1 MIFRKYI
8 NLFFVQGENEMT
20 ETLLKRL
27 NKSGKVHMVP
37 ASLKGKYVIR
47 FTVTSQ
53 YTTDQDIERDWK
65 IISDTATKVSLNPVT
80 KNDLRLTACIQTLK
94 LSFVP
99 IKKSFEIKVVNLPLS
114 SINSRRVFKKC
125 TNVCVG
131 VIIQYYI

>member
-1 MIFRKYI
+1 MGKKTIALVKMVIQNISNNIFNIFRKYI
-8 NLFFVQGENEMT
+8 IIFFNVQGENEMT

-65 IISDTATKVSLNPVT
+65 IISDTATKVSLTPVT
-80 KNDLRLTACIQTLK
+80 KI
-94 LSFVP
+94 
-99 IKKSFEIKVVNLPLS
+99 
-114 SINSRRVFKKC
+114 
-125 TNVCVG
+125 
-131 VIIQYYI
+131 

>member
-1 MIFRKYI
+1 
-8 NLFFVQGENEMT
+8 MT

-80 KNDLRLTACIQTLK
+80 KICSKINCMYTDFKIVIC
-94 LSFVP
+94 SD
-99 IKKSFEIKVVNLPLS
+99 KKIV
-114 SINSRRVFKKC
+114 
-125 TNVCVG
+125 
-131 VIIQYYI
+131 

>member
-1 MIFRKYI
+1 MGKKTIALVQMVIQNISNNIFNIFRKYI
-8 NLFFVQGENEMT
+8 IIFFNVQGENEMT

-65 IISDTATKVSLNPVT
+65 IISDTATKVSLTPVT
-80 KNDLRLTACIQTLK
+80 KI
-94 LSFVP
+94 
-99 IKKSFEIKVVNLPLS
+99 
-114 SINSRRVFKKC
+114 
-125 TNVCVG
+125 
-131 VIIQYYI
+131 

>member
-1 MIFRKYI
+1 
-8 NLFFVQGENEMT
+8 MT

-65 IISDTATKVSLNPVT
+65 IISDTATKVSLTPVT
-80 KNDLRLTACIQTLK
+80 KIWPKFNCMYTDFKIVIC
-94 LSFVP
+94 SD
-99 IKKSFEIKVVNLPLS
+99 KKSFEIKVVNLPLS
-114 SINSRRVFKKC
+114 SINFIRVFKKR
-125 TNVCVG
+125 TDVCVG
-131 VIIQYYI
+131 GRGLSYNITYKRML

>member
-1 MIFRKYI
+1 MGKKTIALVQMVIQNISNNSFMIFRKYI

-65 IISDTATKVSLNPVT
+65 IISDTATKVSLNHLT
-80 KNDLRLTACIQTLK
+80 KI
-94 LSFVP
+94 
-99 IKKSFEIKVVNLPLS
+99 
-114 SINSRRVFKKC
+114 
-125 TNVCVG
+125 
-131 VIIQYYI
+131 

>member
-1 MIFRKYI
+1 
-8 NLFFVQGENEMT
+8 MT

-65 IISDTATKVSLNPVT
+65 IISDTATKVSLNT
-80 KNDLRLTACIQTLK
+80 KIKIISLNFTTLTLYLHLFFDRKQFKLVQLSIWLHAYYSRLYTTCT
-94 LSFVP
+94 SFVSLF
-99 IKKSFEIKVVNLPLS
+99 IVT
-114 SINSRRVFKKC
+114 INIVLDR
-125 TNVCVG
+125 
-131 VIIQYYI
+131 IIQYK

>member
-65 IISDTATKVSLNPVT
+65 IISDTATKVSLNPAT
-80 KNDLRLTACIQTLK
+80 KICSKIDCM
-94 LSFVP
+94 
-99 IKKSFEIKVVNLPLS
+99 
-114 SINSRRVFKKC
+114 
-125 TNVCVG
+125 
-131 VIIQYYI
+131 